1 MVIPYNRIGGSSENK
16 KQTLEGKPEVG
27 QGLSGGTEE
36 SLGNTTNGLQA
47 NWIPAT
53 NIWTYF
59 KSVNYRKNSHLFVN
73 VHEGGNRIYSLFFP
87 LIFWVL

>member
-1 MVIPYNRIGGSSENK
+1 
-16 KQTLEGKPEVG
+16 VG

-36 SLGNTTNGLQA
+36 SLGITTNGQQA

-59 KSVNYRKNSHLFVN
+59 KSVKYRKNSHRFVN
-73 VHEGGNRIYSLFFP
+73 KYEGRNIIYG
-87 LIFWVL
+87 